1 MSKQK
6 IKIIIIAILSAC
18 LAACIGIFMIF
29 KVINFYAGKI
39 MTNTLSK
46 TRATLYGDVPK
57 NKRKLV
63 GFGERIAQEMRFGI
77 KDGDSTVQDYLDA
90 GCDPNYCLMLRES
103 WNCRNPLML
112 FNTASSYFT
121 YGEEN
126 PTYPDV
132 KVFNE
137 LVKAGAD
144 INKYPYVWAAVFCH
158 GNHTIENYKKD
169 YEEGRI
175 TEVELKNKIECK
187 LTDYNRVLK
196 LFLDAGADVNRKG
209 SPIPFEFEKAE
220 TITEEEI
227 QACFNSPEATTPIY
241 EAIKKGTV
249 WESQVDLLLK
259 YGAQLDISCLKAA
272 EESGDPV
279 MIKKIKTLLNKKTAQ

>member
-63 GFGERIAQEMRFGI
+63 GFGERIAQEIDYGS
-77 KDGDSTVQDYLDA
+77 KEGDTTVQDYLDA
-90 GCDPNYCLMLRES
+90 GCDPNYCLMLLES
-103 WNCRNPLML
+103 LDCRNPLML
-112 FNTASSYFT
+112 FNVAAMYSTFFS
-121 YGEEN
+121 EN

-132 KVFNE
+132 LVFNE
-137 LVKAGAD
+137 LIKAGAD

-158 GNHTIENYKKD
+158 GNGLIRKSKRQFENGSVT
-169 YEEGRI
+169 EEEMNAEI
-175 TEVELKNKIECK
+175 QSDIA
-187 LTDYNRVLK
+187 DSNRVLK

-209 SPIPFEFEKAE
+209 SPIPFEFEKSE
-220 TITEEEI
+220 KITEEEI

-249 WESQVDLLLK
+249 WESQVDLLLQ
-259 YGAQLDISCLKAA
+259 YGAKLDGTCIEAA
-272 EESGDPV
+272 KLSGDEG
-279 MIKKIKTLLNKKTAQ
+279 MIKKVEGLLKKENR

>member
-1 MSKQK
+1 MSKKK
-6 IKIIIIAILSAC
+6 ITIIIIAILSAC
-18 LAACIGIFMIF
+18 LAACIGIFMFF
-29 KVINFYAGKI
+29 KVINFCAGKI

-46 TRATLYGDVPK
+46 TRATLYGDVPES
-57 NKRKLV
+57 KRKLV
-63 GFGERIAQEMRFGI
+63 GFGERIAQEIDYGSNE
-77 KDGDSTVQDYLDA
+77 GDTTVQDYLDA
-90 GCDPNYCLMLRES
+90 GCDPNYCLMLRED
-103 WNCRNPLML
+103 WCCRNPLMI
-112 FNTASSYFT
+112 FNTAAMYSTYFF
-121 YGEEN
+121 EK
-126 PTYPDV
+126 PSYPDV
-132 KVFNE
+132 QVFNE
-137 LVKAGAD
+137 LIKAGAD
-144 INKYPYVWAAVFCH
+144 INKYPYVWAAVFCRD
-158 GNHTIENYKKD
+158 NYAIENYKKD
-169 YEEGRI
+169 YAEGRI
-175 TEVELKNKIECK
+175 TEVELKNKIEYRLNDC
-187 LTDYNRVLK
+187 NRVLK